1 MDKLRTIFGSTPPEC
16 FKTKECLDYSLCTMT
31 GKKDVGFTGFKKT
44 IGQQNCVP
52 QDDVHI
58 LTFSQ
63 KLSGNLESLNIMTT
77 KSQSQYATV
86 VKKAIHNVNLERV
99 TEAAPPTPVWD
110 ITHRE
115 LCISKMQSITT
126 CWDLPSLK
134 NVSFL
139 LETFPTETVTM
150 IYPYVGMLIAFPV
163 FYRSFASLSDDR
175 FFQNLFRRTIDH
187 LESRVFSL
195 RDLWF
200 CPHNRKIV
208 ICGIALTSGFAG
220 FRFMTHPKIALE
232 AIEALEEVIKEEPI
246 PVDHLVRFRFTG
258 AAGSYLQTFE
268 EYSGGVLYSGLRVLL
283 TWSKI
288 VLYSLTEQGDESVKI
303 LARIPFRFKG

>member
-1 MDKLRTIFGSTPPEC
+1 MLTW
-16 FKTKECLDYSLCTMT
+16 KE
-31 GKKDVGFTGFKKT
+31 
-44 IGQQNCVP
+44 
-52 QDDVHI
+52 
-58 LTFSQ
+58 
-63 KLSGNLESLNIMTT
+63 
-77 KSQSQYATV
+77 
-86 VKKAIHNVNLERV
+86 V

-258 AAGSYLQTFE
+258 LQVLIFRRLKSILGAFCTAAC
-268 EYSGGVLYSGLRVLL
+268 EYFSHGRKSSFIHLLNRATNLSRFSLGYSSGLKV
-283 TWSKI
+283 SK
-288 VLYSLTEQGDESVKI
+288 VPKE
-303 LARIPFRFKG
+303 